1 MSIDDLRD
9 ELRVYIR
16 ARYPALWLLT
26 DEEDRVTRM
35 LGTLATEFN
44 RPLLSWT
51 CTSGFDDAR
60 VVFDRTGPRALARAT
75 PPPTHKRWWR

>member
-1 MSIDDLRD
+1 MSLDQLRD

-16 ARYPALWLLT
+16 ARYPALWLVT
-26 DEEDRVTRM
+26 DEEDRVSRM
-35 LGTLATEFN
+35 LGTLASEFN

-60 VVFDRTGPRALARAT
+60 FVFDRAACACGAP
-75 PPPTHKRWWR
+75 